1 MSVESLKDTKQK
13 IVEPKKMG
21 LLVENPVYKLGFQLI
36 DPFFLALQFF
46 VLYLLDFLLT

>member
-21 LLVENPVYKLGFQLI
+21 PFSLV
-36 DPFFLALQFF
+36 LQFF

>member
-21 LLVENPVYKLGFQLI
+21 LLVENLSLI
-36 DPFFLALQFF
+36 HI
-46 VLYLLDFLLT
+46 